1 MSLTSIPRINSTTVL
16 GLPGLINTQPTT
28 EVMLNH
34 PKEAPKD
41 LSRPLDP
48 DDPHLYLF
56 WQILSAYNE

>member
-41 LSRPLDP
+41 LSRPLDS
-48 DDPHLYLF
+48 DDLHLYLF